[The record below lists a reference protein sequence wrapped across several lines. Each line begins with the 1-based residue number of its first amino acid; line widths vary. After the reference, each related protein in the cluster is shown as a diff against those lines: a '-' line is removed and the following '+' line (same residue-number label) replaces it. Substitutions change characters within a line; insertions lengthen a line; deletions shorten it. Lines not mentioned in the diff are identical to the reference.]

1 VTEKS
6 QERAAARAGGD
17 ASLIAT
23 IMLVVFALLF
33 LAVLV
38 AYTRHVDD

>member
-1 VTEKS
+1 
-6 QERAAARAGGD
+6 
-17 ASLIAT
+17 LIAT